1 MRLWNDKAGWAKMRK
16 KILDSP
22 MSELDVAMLEK
33 ELSKVREYVCESMC
47 VWCTNLCSV
56 VMCCEYAVLCHAL
69 N

>member
-1 MRLWNDKAGWAKMRK
+1 MRK

-33 ELSKVREYVCESMC
+33 ELSKVRESVCVFVCESMC
-47 VWCTNLCSV
+47 VWCTILFSV
-56 VMCCEYAVLCHAL
+56 VMCCECAVLCHAL